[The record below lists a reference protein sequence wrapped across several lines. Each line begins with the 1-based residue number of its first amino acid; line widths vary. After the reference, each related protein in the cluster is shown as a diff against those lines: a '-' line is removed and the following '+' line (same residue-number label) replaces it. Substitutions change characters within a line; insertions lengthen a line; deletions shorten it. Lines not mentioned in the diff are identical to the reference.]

1 MESKIEITL
10 TDENYSKNEEID
22 RTDISNRSLQ
32 MKVEQYNQK
41 SFLYYTYSEGNFN
54 ESSHEGNLTD
64 RIKKIDINKTTPIS
78 LKELFCIFQ
87 LYLSSRS
94 IYFLCLKICQ
104 IDDIFRIISRDN
116 HLVL

>member
-41 SFLYYTYSEGNFN
+41 SFLYYTYSESNFN

-104 IDDIFRIISRDN
+104 IDDIFALFRETII
-116 HLVL
+116 

>member
-41 SFLYYTYSEGNFN
+41 SFLYYTYSESNFN
-54 ESSHEGNLTD
+54 ETHEGNLTD

-104 IDDIFRIISRDN
+104 IDDIFRIFII
-116 HLVL
+116 